1 MRTAMAI
8 ESSKYVSLQNLPESA
23 KMSHTLPPI
32 HSQPITPPDSGNT
45 GEAKDD
51 FENVKE
57 DDGTPHEALI
67 SYNDRDCHASNV
79 RLFRQG
85 SQHGSSQKEI
95 SSTEESTV
103 GAGKLQKLLLTRVAE
118 ARKLSSRYQWDEKE
132 FNIKRPTRDDC
143 KLAGWF
149 QNAFPVQA
157 ERYFL
162 DVRRENQGQWDRS
175 YKEEDVSAR
184 KRKRTDETGSRRKAP
199 KVIAP
204 KTPKAAPKVES
215 SSGERRVRAA
225 TQGPNGESK
234 PTQKKPPEKPAMSD
248 NYQDYADY
256 SPNFSA
262 LEGPNKE
269 ALYLIT
275 QLKKAGRYSGGAKA
289 APNKPDVAHLLHPAE
304 LDLASALALTPNRFL
319 VTKRQ
324 IFTGYVKNFLEPSIY
339 TKKTWNKTAAQ
350 QNANVDV
357 GKTSFMWRFYRR
369 IGAWKA
375 SHFQQFIE
383 SHTLPLALDAA
394 KDDDDK

>member
-1 MRTAMAI
+1 MAI
-8 ESSKYVSLQNLPESA
+8 ESSKYFSVQNLPESA
-23 KMSHTLPPI
+23 KTSNTLPPI

-234 PTQKKPPEKPAMSD
+234 PTQKKPPEKPA
-248 NYQDYADY
+248 
-256 SPNFSA
+256 
-262 LEGPNKE
+262 
-269 ALYLIT
+269 
-275 QLKKAGRYSGGAKA
+275 GGAKQRSA
-289 APNKPDVAHLLHPAE
+289 V
-304 LDLASALALTPNRFL
+304 LDNST
-319 VTKRQ
+319 
-324 IFTGYVKNFLEPSIY
+324 
-339 TKKTWNKTAAQ
+339 
-350 QNANVDV
+350 
-357 GKTSFMWRFYRR
+357 
-369 IGAWKA
+369 
-375 SHFQQFIE
+375 
-383 SHTLPLALDAA
+383 
-394 KDDDDK
+394 